1 MPSSLASSEV
11 YHSSSKSSSLTPLL
25 IAASNLSLFLTSSLQ
40 KGNHLHRS
48 SASLSGPVETGF
60 KNATLRPVV
69 LAAAALQSSVE
80 KTVFPTSVLAP
91 KIWYARRERQ
101 SGDASGGGG
110 CGMAINLN
118 QKSEKNLI
126 EFLALRHET

>member
-1 MPSSLASSEV
+1 MNNAILLTSLFSSL
-11 YHSSSKSSSLTPLL
+11 
-25 IAASNLSLFLTSSLQ
+25 FQ
-40 KGNHLHRS
+40 KDYHLHRS

-60 KNATLRPVV
+60 KNATPRPVV

-110 CGMAINLN
+110 FGMMTN
-118 QKSEKNLI
+118 QKKEMKI
-126 EFLALRHET
+126 KKD

>member
-1 MPSSLASSEV
+1 MPSSLASSEL

-25 IAASNLSLFLTSSLQ
+25 IISLSFLIFLAS
-40 KGNHLHRS
+40 KDHHLHRS

-60 KNATLRPVV
+60 KNATPRPVV
-69 LAAAALQSSVE
+69 FAAAALQSSVE

-110 CGMAINLN
+110 CGMTTN
-118 QKSEKNLI
+118 QKDNEKNLI
-126 EFLALRHET
+126 EFLALRH